1 MEKETDFARHLTSF
15 FNSYLPMERGVSR
28 HTLRSYAHTFTLFI
42 DFMREVKNIRAE
54 KLELKT
60 IDRNVVVDFLE
71 WLQTKRQC
79 SDNTRNL
86 RLAALRSFFRYLQY
100 EDVRNIGKWQ
110 QIMNVKAKRKESV
123 TFTSLSIEGMKTL
136 LSQIPT
142 ETREGLR
149 HLAMLALLYDSG
161 ARVQELIDLTP
172 ADLNLDTPA
181 QVKLLGKGR
190 KARIVPIQDNQ
201 VRILKKYIAE
211 YRLDLP
217 GREKHP
223 LFTNNRGGKLSNSGI
238 AHIISMYAADVRAKH
253 PGLIP
258 DRISPHSFRHS
269 KAMHLLYAGLKLVYI
284 RDILGH
290 VSIKT
295 TELYARV
302 DSQQK
307 REALEKAYQDITPDR
322 PDKGEWERNSELKEW
337 LKTFSKKL

>member
-1 MEKETDFARHLTSF
+1 
-15 FNSYLPMERGVSR
+15 
-28 HTLRSYAHTFTLFI
+28 
-42 DFMREVKNIRAE
+42 
-54 KLELKT
+54 
-60 IDRNVVVDFLE
+60 
-71 WLQTKRQC
+71 
-79 SDNTRNL
+79 
-86 RLAALRSFFRYLQY
+86 
-100 EDVRNIGKWQ
+100 
-110 QIMNVKAKRKESV
+110 
-123 TFTSLSIEGMKTL
+123 
-136 LSQIPT
+136 
-142 ETREGLR
+142 
-149 HLAMLALLYDSG
+149 MLALLYDSG

-181 QVKLLGKGR
+181 QVKLFGKGR

-201 VRILKKYIAE
+201 VRILRKYIAE

-217 GREKHP
+217 GRRKHP

-258 DRISPHSFRHS
+258 DHISPHSFRHS

-307 REALEKAYQDITPDR
+307 KR
-322 PDKGEWERNSELKEW
+322 S
-337 LKTFSKKL
+337 S

>member
-1 MEKETDFARHLTSF
+1 MEKVTDFARHLTSF
-15 FNSYLPMERGVSR
+15 FDSYLPMERGVSH

-42 DFMREVKNIRAE
+42 DFMKEVRDIKADR
-54 KLELKT
+54 LELKS
-60 IDRNVVVDFLE
+60 IDRNVVIDFLN

-110 QIMNVKAKRKESV
+110 QIMNIKAKRKESV
-123 TFTSLSIEGMKTL
+123 TFSALSIEGMKML
-136 LSQIPT
+136 LAQIPA

-149 HLAMLALLYDSG
+149 HLAMLALLYDGG
-161 ARVQELIDLTP
+161 ARIQELIDLTP
-172 ADLNLDTPA
+172 GDLCLKPPA
-181 QVKLLGKGR
+181 VVKLFGKGR

-201 VRILKKYIAE
+201 VRILKKYLAE
-211 YRLDLP
+211 YRLDMP

-238 AHIISMYAADVRAKH
+238 AHIISMYATDVRAKH

-258 DRISPHSFRHS
+258 DHISPHSFRHS
-269 KAMHLLYAGLKLVYI
+269 KAMHMLYAGLKLVYI

-290 VSIKT
+290 VSVKT

-307 REALEKAYQDITPDR
+307 REALERAYKDITPNR
-322 PDKGEWERNSELKEW
+322 PDQGEWERSPELKEW
-337 LKTFSKKL
+337 LKNFSKKR